1 MAQENLRITITADN
15 RQALEAMKATI
26 TSLDGVSSAAGA
38 TGGKVV
44 KMGKDFTG
52 VSRVIQDLPYGFNAI
67 ANNLTNI
74 LPAAGGVGLAVSGA
88 VAAFQIFSMGIDN
101 FMARF
106 WGFRKSV
113 TDAKKETEDFTTIL
127 GKEKTQLDLLFA
139 TATNANIP
147 LNARLNSVKELRN
160 NYGAYLQNFSDEEII
175 AGKAG
180 EAYKKLSAAIIMSA
194 KARAATNTLTELQT
208 QLLQEEQGAMDDLAE
223 AQNKAASAAAWR
235 GQAQAAQI
243 SGLGYAK
250 DELQTTRLQNDASNE
265 LLNNL
270 TERGAKI
277 AEIQKKMAFL
287 TSTIEQNTV
296 QLTNNNEEIKKGNV
310 ELDKNIKLRQS
321 LHGKMLEESMR
332 LDALSLVAPE
342 DKAAAAFKPPDPS
355 KLGELEYLRNK
366 KTYQDDYNKTLEV
379 ANNLTNL
386 AMNNITGMVNAMQQ
400 GQSIG
405 EAFGNMFKNLA
416 IQIGLAAAKAAIF
429 QGILALLPGGTTGAA
444 LAKKTG
450 TEAGGGGFF
459 KIFKSLLGFSEGG
472 TVSGPKSGYPVML
485 HGTEHIVRPDQMRSI
500 IASAAQMGGGNSRVI
515 VEGRISGQDIW
526 LSQHRTNT
534 FRALTT

>member
-15 RQALEAMKATI
+15 KDALAKFQQTI
-26 TSLDGVSSAAGA
+26 KGLDGISVAGDNAGGA
-38 TGGKVV
+38 TK
-44 KMGKDFTG
+44 KLGKDFTG
-52 VSRVIQDLPYGFNAI
+52 LSRVIQDLPYGFNAI

-74 LPAAGGVGLAVSGA
+74 LPAAGALGLGISALVAGLQFAQLGFGA
-88 VAAFQIFSMGIDN
+88 WTRGLGEATKA
-101 FMARF
+101 
-106 WGFRKSV
+106 
-113 TDAKKETEDFTTIL
+113 TEEAEKANEDYRSSL
-127 GKEKTQLDLLFA
+127 AKEKTQLDLLFRS
-139 TATNANIP
+139 ATNANIP
-147 LNARLNSVKELRN
+147 MAVRLDAVKQLRE
-160 NYGAYLQNFSDEEII
+160 NYGAYLTDFSNEEIL
-175 AGKAG
+175 AGKATS
-180 EAYKKLSAAIIMSA
+180 AYEKLSVAIIKAA
-194 KARAATNTLTELQT
+194 KARAA
-208 QLLQEEQGAMDDLAE
+208 QE
-223 AQNKAASAAAWR
+223 K
-235 GQAQAAQI
+235 
-243 SGLGYAK
+243 
-250 DELQTTRLQNDASNE
+250 
-265 LLNNL
+265 
-270 TERGAKI
+270 
-277 AEIQKKMAFL
+277 IQKKQSEILDLEAKKTEALRLSEEQRSKVKESKTLSLGDIPGAQYSQATVSMADQFL
-287 TSTIEQNTV
+287 MIQNELNSSLKTNDQLINKLKTEIEDLGKTYDDNTV
-296 QLTNNNEEIKKGNV
+296 KLTTNTEEVKKGNV

-342 DKAAAAFKPPDPS
+342 DKAAATFKPPDPS

-429 QGILALLPGGTTGAA
+429 QGILALLPGTTTGAA

-526 LSQHRTNT
+526 LSQQRTSVY
-534 FRALTT
+534 RGLTT